1 MSDNSGTDRVE
12 VVQGPSPNEMRDPL
26 VRHEFKKASVW
37 IGMICA
43 VALFVLLI
51 QPLLIIFA
59 GLVFAAM
66 LDGGVRLLG
75 RVLKI
80 GRGWR
85 LMIVVLS
92 VVVFLAG
99 TFYLTGVQVV
109 EQVTQLQDTLIAQF
123 NRVTAWLS
131 SMGVMPGR
139 SDLNS
144 ILQQALGSVGR
155 LTSWV
160 GTAAG
165 ALTSL
170 FMIMVIG
177 LFLAMDPRVYE
188 RGVQWMI
195 PTDHRPEFAITLR
208 RMGETMRRLLAGRLL
223 GMAAEGVLTWIALA
237 IGGVPMALLLGIIT
251 GVLAALLRDETF
263 EQHFGARRIDLGDAE
278 RVADRRIGGRSAPL
292 AKNPAAARKAD
303 DVVDGQ
309 EISLVS
315 HLGDQ
320 GQFVL
325 DAPAHLGRRTVR
337 VTPAQAALGLLAQPG
352 GRRFVGRHDFL
363 RVFVTQFAQRKLALR
378 GDLQR
383 AFQQCRRVET
393 RQAQACAQMPLAV
406 GKQRVAGVEHRGLE
420 AQRG

>member
-251 GVLAALLRDETF
+251 GVLAFIPNIGAFVSGVLMVAVGFSGGYETGIWAIATYFIVQTFDGYVLIPMVAKRTVDLPPALTLGA
-263 EQHFGARRIDLGDAE
+263 QILASALFGVMGLALADPMTAMIKVALE
-278 RVADRRIGGRSAPL
+278 RSSERTEEEDDDG
-292 AKNPAAARKAD
+292 AKGAAA
-303 DVVDGQ
+303 
-309 EISLVS
+309 
-315 HLGDQ
+315 
-320 GQFVL
+320 
-325 DAPAHLGRRTVR
+325 
-337 VTPAQAALGLLAQPG
+337 AAGI
-352 GRRFVGRHDFL
+352 
-363 RVFVTQFAQRKLALR
+363 
-378 GDLQR
+378 
-383 AFQQCRRVET
+383 
-393 RQAQACAQMPLAV
+393 
-406 GKQRVAGVEHRGLE
+406 
-420 AQRG
+420 